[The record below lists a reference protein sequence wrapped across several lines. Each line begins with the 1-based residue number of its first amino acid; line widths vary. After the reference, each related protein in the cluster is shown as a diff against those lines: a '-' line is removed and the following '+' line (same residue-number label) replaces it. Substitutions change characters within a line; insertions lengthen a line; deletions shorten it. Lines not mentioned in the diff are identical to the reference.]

1 MYKNR
6 IEIGYWDRLL
16 NFIHLPRRSEI
27 SVMRLKIVCACAAA
41 LMLAACGSAPEDV
54 TDLGGGG
61 TGGPPGLP
69 GSGSGTGSGPGNG
82 VSSGGLQME
91 LQRDVGDR
99 VFFGL
104 DQYDLSPEARKTVS
118 AQAAWLKTRA
128 GVSVTIQ
135 GHADERGTREYN
147 LALGERRAQS
157 VKDYLISL
165 GVEPNRVSIISFGKE
180 QPEVVGS
187 NEAAWSQNRRAV
199 TLVSGG

>member
-54 TDLGGGG
+54 TDLGGSG

-69 GSGSGTGSGPGNG
+69 GTGTTGAGGTGS

-187 NEAAWSQNRRAV
+187 NEAAYSQNRRAV

>member
-6 IEIGYWDRLL
+6 IEIGYWDQLL

-27 SVMRLKIVCACAAA
+27 SVMRFKIICACAAA

-54 TDLGGGG
+54 TDLGGSG

-69 GSGSGTGSGPGNG
+69 GTGTTGAGGTGS

-187 NEAAWSQNRRAV
+187 NEAAYSQNRRAV

>member
-6 IEIGYWDRLL
+6 IEIGYWDQLL

-27 SVMRLKIVCACAAA
+27 SVMRFKIICACAAA

-54 TDLGGGG
+54 TDLGGSG

-69 GSGSGTGSGPGNG
+69 GTGTTGAGGTGS

-147 LALGERRAQS
+147 LALGERRANAA
-157 VKDYLISL
+157 KNYLVSL
-165 GVEPNRVSIISFGKE
+165 GVDAARITTVSYGKE
-180 QPEVVGS
+180 RPVALES
-187 NEAAWSQNRRAV
+187 TEEAWARNRRAV
-199 TLVSGG
+199 TITID

>member
-6 IEIGYWDRLL
+6 IGIGYWDRFLGQLL
-16 NFIHLPRRSEI
+16 GHSEK
-27 SVMRLKIVCACAAA
+27 SMMRLRMICACAGA
-41 LMLAACGSAPEDV
+41 LMLAACGSAPDDITDV
-54 TDLGGGG
+54 GGSG
-61 TGGPPGLP
+61 TGGPPALP
-69 GSGSGTGSGPGNG
+69 GSETTGTGNTGS
-82 VSSGGLQME
+82 VTSGGLQME

-128 GVSVTIQ
+128 GVGVTIQ

-199 TLVSGG
+199 TLVSGQ